1 MSTTLKAGPLDW
13 RQRHANDVEVMETH
27 LDGRQAQIHTAMPG
41 TIVSYDP
48 ATMTVVVQPSIQ
60 GMHQK
65 LDGKVEPVTISTI
78 GDVPV
83 HFPSGGGHTMTFPI
97 SPGDECLIMFSERNI
112 DNWFQH
118 GGVQQPRDYRM
129 HDMND
134 AFVLVGLKS
143 QPNSLSGAS
152 TNAVQLRSNDGSTV
166 ISLDGGAGSVE
177 ITTGDTSMTMQ
188 KGGQVKIDCITLTV
202 TGEIRCF
209 SEVTAQSNTGGF
221 VTLSKHTNHQGGGQN
236 NPPKPGT

>member
-1 MSTTLKAGPLDW
+1 MTVPPKAGPLDW

-27 LDGRQAQIHTAMPG
+27 LDGRQAQIHTSMPG

-48 ATMTVVVQPSIQ
+48 ATMTVVVQPAIQ

-97 SPGDECLIMFSERNI
+97 AAGDECLIMFSERNI

-143 QPNSLSGAS
+143 QPKSLAGVNTS
-152 TNAVQLRSNDGSTV
+152 AVQIRSNDG
-166 ISLDGGAGSVE
+166 L
-177 ITTGDTSMTMQ
+177 TS
-188 KGGQVKIDCITLTV
+188 ITLGGGSGVTIKTGLSVTLEAPTVTIKGDLKV
-202 TGEIRCF
+202 TGE
-209 SEVTAQSNTGGF
+209 VTAKSGGGF
-221 VTLSKHTNHQGGGQN
+221 VTLSQHLQAGQ
-236 NPPKPGT
+236 KPIPNT